1 MQVPVTPQD
10 KCRHGATVLPSRG
23 RNDIIRTTVLK
34 KGVGGLAHKKF
45 CHLNIMK
52 RILILTCLLLTACN
66 LSSVPQAVN
75 AGPTAHIDP
84 SYPTMESAPV
94 TSMQTSSGIEVRADR
109 AWRDG
114 KQVNVDVCFTL
125 LDASNWAIWSASLQ
139 YPGGSLIDFGSNLLS
154 LQEPTEGQSGQRCDT
169 LSFLN
174 VPPDADLSS
183 VTFTVDAI
191 TAQPRAED
199 YCTIYMPKIQQTLSD
214 RGIAITLNCAD
225 VNGIP
230 TMQIASKPDTMSQ
243 EEAEQIVYSDEFYT
257 VKGPWSFNFNL
268 GQ

>member
-1 MQVPVTPQD
+1 M
-10 KCRHGATVLPSRG
+10 
-23 RNDIIRTTVLK
+23 
-34 KGVGGLAHKKF
+34 
-45 CHLNIMK
+45 IMK
-52 RILILTCLLLTACN
+52 RMLIFACLLLTACN
-66 LSSVPQAVN
+66 LSGRAPQTMGAV
-75 AGPTAHIDP
+75 PTAYIDP

-94 TSMQTSSGIEVRADR
+94 TLMQTSSGIEVRADR

-125 LDASNWAIWSASLQ
+125 LDASDWSIWSASLQ
-139 YPGGSLIDFGSNLLS
+139 YPGASMSDFGSTMLS
-154 LQEPTEGQSGQRCDT
+154 LQEPVEGKSGLRCDT

-174 VPPDADLSS
+174 IPPDADLSNVV
-183 VTFTVDAI
+183 VTIDAI
-191 TAQPRAED
+191 AAQPRAED
-199 YCTIYMPKIQQTLSD
+199 YCNIYMPKIQQTLNE

-225 VNGIP
+225 VNGVQ

-257 VKGPWSFNFNL
+257 VKGPWSFTFNL